1 MSPRAIIFA
10 NGSLPDLEPARRL
23 IGPSDLLI
31 AADGGARHAL
41 ALGLSPHVILG
52 DLDSLSSEVDPS
64 AFNVIRYPR
73 DKNET
78 DLELALDY
86 AIEQGCSQVVILAAL
101 GGRLDQTLGNL
112 SLLAAPRLAALDV
125 RLDDG
130 VEAAFFVRE
139 QAEVWGRAGDIVSL
153 IPWGAD
159 VSGVCTAGLRWP
171 LDGETLSAHQTR
183 GISNEMLGDSATVR
197 LASGLLLLVQ
207 RRLSTNR

>member
-1 MSPRAIIFA
+1 MSFRAIIFA
-10 NGSLPDLEPARRL
+10 NGSLPDPEPARRL

-31 AADGGARHAL
+31 AADGGARHIL
-41 ALGLSPHVILG
+41 ALELAPHVILG
-52 DLDSLSSEVDPS
+52 DLDSLPSDVDPS

-78 DLELALDY
+78 DLELALGY
-86 AIEQGCSQVVILAAL
+86 AIEQGCTQIVVLAAL

-112 SLLAAPRLAALDV
+112 SLLTAPRFSALDV

-139 QAEVWGRAGDIVSL
+139 QAEVRGRAGDIVSL

-171 LDGETLSAHQTR
+171 LDGETLYAHQTR
-183 GISNEMLGDSATVR
+183 GISNEMLGESATVCIM
-197 LASGLLLLVQ
+197 SGLLLLVH